1 MLGDRQLWR
10 HADWCD
16 GAPLLAGCREEY
28 HASTNWAEE
37 WFPRLRSAEIGIHH
51 LIADAYLLRYG
62 QERSWRGDN
71 RRPSNGE
78 QVNRLAALSLKRGR
92 SVDFGG
98 YWQRHSKDVHA

>member
-1 MLGDRQLWR
+1 MATPGPRAVQVHFSTIRWNKFR
-10 HADWCD
+10 IA
-16 GAPLLAGCREEY
+16 
-28 HASTNWAEE
+28 ASCGWGWQQWGEAVV
-37 WFPRLRSAEIGIHH
+37 P
-51 LIADAYLLRYG
+51 LRYA

-71 RRPSNGE
+71 RRLSNGE